1 MWIVVRSLISLKS
14 LKDQQYNPS
23 YHVDLQGAVYRKL
36 RGAGLEDVHEN
47 RPFKFFT
54 FSNVFPP
61 QDMSEGQKRT
71 FIFASSNSKVVEK
84 FEDQTRNSR
93 LEFGEQQFSVE
104 NVEQISIDPGKKG
117 TMITGTPIV
126 VRMDKDKAAEY
137 GIEGDHQQIYW
148 KQEHNSQAFIDR
160 IEENLAHKYESYYNR
175 EAPERPYFTGYKPRK
190 EVAVPLKYA
199 GGTDTVVGTTWELEY
214 ECPNREMY
222 RLIQMAY
229 DSGLGE
235 LNATGFGFMN
245 KVND

>member
-1 MWIVVRSLISLKS
+1 MRVLLKLDS
-14 LKDQQYNPS
+14 LKDQAYNPS

-36 RGAGLEDVHEN
+36 EEAGLEDVHDN
-47 RPFKFFT
+47 RPFKYFS

-61 QDMSEGQKRT
+61 KDANKGDSRT
-71 FIFASSNSKVVEK
+71 FILASSSRKVVEK
-84 FEDQTRNSR
+84 FGEQAEGDR
-93 LEFGEQQFSVE
+93 LEFGEQQFSVKD
-104 NVEQISIDPGKKG
+104 VSRISVDPGEKG
-117 TMITGTPIV
+117 KMITGTPIV

-199 GGTDTVVGTTWELEY
+199 EGTTTVVGTTWELEY